1 MTPPLCLVK
10 VTIGAT
16 LGPCPRAPRTRGGC
30 TWVMDPLVSGRRPVP
45 MSFLADPDGYQ
56 FELVEGMRAPADQT
70 Q

>member
-1 MTPPLCLVK
+1 
-10 VTIGAT
+10 
-16 LGPCPRAPRTRGGC
+16 
-30 TWVMDPLVSGRRPVP
+30 MDPLVSGRRPVP